1 MAGSVCCTEAS
12 QRDPQVAR
20 QAGTVTEGGPAKTAR
35 GTPQHMWLGFVVFI
49 GADGCYKSIRKCEEK
64 ESRVE

>member
-1 MAGSVCCTEAS
+1 MVGSLCCTEAS

-20 QAGTVTEGGPAKTAR
+20 QAGTVTEGGPAKPVR
-35 GTPQHMWLGFVVFI
+35 GTTQHMSLGFVVLT
-49 GADGCYKSIRKCEEK
+49 GADGCYKSMRKCEEK

>member
-1 MAGSVCCTEAS
+1 MISSISCTEAS

-20 QAGTVTEGGPAKTAR
+20 QAGAVTEGGSAKTVR
-35 GTPQHMWLGFVVFI
+35 GTTEHMSLGFVAFN
-49 GADGCYKSIRKCEEK
+49 GADGCYKSMRKCEEK

>member
-1 MAGSVCCTEAS
+1 MMGSLCCTEAS

-20 QAGTVTEGGPAKTAR
+20 QAGTVTEGGPAKPVR
-35 GTPQHMWLGFVVFI
+35 GTPQDMWLVFI
-49 GADGCYKSIRKCEEK
+49 GADGCYESMRKSEEK